1 MTLPIVVLSHC
12 LADRAC
18 RYDGQAIRDPIVA
31 QLQSQLRFIPVCP
44 EVEIGL
50 SIPRDPILIAGG
62 KLVQPTTGKDVTDA
76 MRAFARRFL
85 DSLEAV
91 DGFLL
96 KARSPSCGV
105 RDTKIFGRAEDTEPQ
120 RLGSGI
126 FADEV
131 LKRYPDAAV
140 EDESRLADPEIREAF
155 LSRVRARAEARVS

>member
-1 MTLPIVVLSHC
+1 M
-12 LADRAC
+12 
-18 RYDGQAIRDPIVA
+18 
-31 QLQSQLRFIPVCP
+31 
-44 EVEIGL
+44 
-50 SIPRDPILIAGG
+50 
-62 KLVQPTTGKDVTDA
+62 
-76 MRAFARRFL
+76 
-85 DSLEAV
+85 
-91 DGFLL
+91 
-96 KARSPSCGV
+96 